1 MYSEKEDAY
10 SVRDTTY
17 KYIKFENG
25 REELYNLST
34 DAYEKVNL
42 MNNTLS
48 SEASEA
54 KLALIVEADR
64 IRS

>member
-1 MYSEKEDAY
+1 MVEK
-10 SVRDTTY
+10 
-17 KYIKFENG
+17 N
-25 REELYNLST
+25 ST
-34 DAYEKVNL
+34 IYPLDAYEKVNL

-48 SEASEA
+48 TEASEA